1 MNTKCDDFKFS
12 LDTPTLVIKSQLKK
26 NCLLNL
32 TKDNAQ
38 FDGLYV
44 QITEL
49 TASNNEYLLN
59 NLSNCVDST
68 KVQLGPNIIWCKK
81 SKKETEKGTKLD
93 KFGVTFKDSFNLSLV
108 IQDKDAIN
116 IDLLM
121 TAFKNQTFGK
131 LTK

>member
-1 MNTKCDDFKFS
+1 M
-12 LDTPTLVIKSQLKK
+12 IKSQLKK
-26 NCLLNL
+26 NCLLKL

-59 NLSNCVDST
+59 NLSNCFDST
-68 KVQLGPNIIWCKK
+68 KVQLGPIIIWCKK
-81 SKKETEKGTKLD
+81 SKTETEKGTKLD
-93 KFGVTFKDSFNLSLV
+93 KFGVAFKDSLKLNLT

-116 IDLLM
+116 IHLLM
-121 TAFKNQTFGK
+121 TAFKNKTFGK

>member
-68 KVQLGPNIIWCKK
+68 KVQLGPILWCKK
-81 SKKETEKGTKLD
+81 SKTETEKGTKLE
-93 KFGVTFKDSFNLSLV
+93 KFGVAFKDSLKLNLV

-121 TAFKNQTFGK
+121 TAFKKQTFGK

>member
-1 MNTKCDDFKFS
+1 M
-12 LDTPTLVIKSQLKK
+12 IKSQLKK

-68 KVQLGPNIIWCKK
+68 KVQLGPISWCKK

-93 KFGVTFKDSFNLSLV
+93 KFGVTFKDSFKLNLV

>member
-68 KVQLGPNIIWCKK
+68 KVQLGPILWCKK
-81 SKKETEKGTKLD
+81 SKTETEKGTKLE
-93 KFGVTFKDSFNLSLV
+93 KFGVAFKDSLKFNFA

-121 TAFKNQTFGK
+121 TAFKKQTFGK